1 MKKYV
6 ALLRGININGKN
18 KISMSVLKTEFES
31 AGFSEVTTYLNSG
44 NIVFESDTD
53 SNKIIIEKMILDKF
67 GLEIPVYV
75 MEMDALIDIM
85 LNAPDWW
92 GTDSKEYY
100 DNLIFMLSSDTPKE
114 ICDLIGELSVGLE
127 KVQTYKNV
135 IFWSF
140 DRKTY
145 QKCNWWKKTACA
157 GIAEKLTIRT
167 ASTVKKVMN

>member
-100 DNLIFMLSSDTPKE
+100 DSIISLGVVPNASSSKF
-114 ICDLIGELSVGLE
+114 I
-127 KVQTYKNV
+127 KN
-135 IFWSF
+135 
-140 DRKTY
+140 
-145 QKCNWWKKTACA
+145 CN
-157 GIAEKLTIRT
+157 EDVMKL
-167 ASTVKKVMN
+167 VKKKSK